1 MSGDSPGAGPL
12 VLAHLV
18 FPDVLALSLS
28 LARQAG
34 GDGSVPPHDPASLLL
49 QPPDLLLK
57 AAASISLLGNHTR
70 RM

>member
-1 MSGDSPGAGPL
+1 MPVGNSQLLESGAGPL

-34 GDGSVPPHDPASLLL
+34 GDGSVPPHDPRPSC
-49 QPPDLLLK
+49 Q
-57 AAASISLLGNHTR
+57 I
-70 RM
+70 